1 MRRGLLILA
10 LALGLGL
17 ALVQGAPAQTVQPG
31 QVAPT
36 AEAEAKALV
45 IAAGLRDQILEGMP
59 AMAEGM
65 RQHLNQQNPGREED
79 VRRAV
84 ETVIVPAVTAR
95 LDELI
100 TVAVQPLVRGFT
112 AEELYIM
119 RRFLELDLDQRMEG
133 ALQLVAFELDRESG
147 DWLRKVGEAALAG
160 RASDQRLRG
169 LRF

>member
-1 MRRGLLILA
+1 MRHRLLILA
-10 LALGLGL
+10 LALGL
-17 ALVQGAPAQTVQPG
+17 AHPAPAQVVQPG

-45 IAAGLRDQILEGMP
+45 LAAGLRDQLLNGMP
-59 AMAEGM
+59 AMAEGL
-65 RQHLNQQNPGREED
+65 RQHLNQQNPGREDD

-84 ETVIVPAVTAR
+84 ETAIVPTVTER

-100 TVAVQPLVRGFT
+100 ALGVQPLVRGFT

-119 RRFLELDLDQRMEG
+119 RRFLELNLDQRMEG
-133 ALQLVAFELDRESG
+133 ALQLVSFELDRESG
-147 DWLRKVGEAALAG
+147 EWLRKIAEQALAA
-160 RASDQRLRG
+160 RASDQSLRG

>member
-1 MRRGLLILA
+1 MRRSLMILA
-10 LALGLGL
+10 LVMGL
-17 ALVQGAPAQTVQPG
+17 AEGAAAQTVQPG
-31 QVAPT
+31 QPAPT

-45 IAAGLRDQILEGMP
+45 LAAGLRDQLLEGIP
-59 AMAEGM
+59 VMAEGL
-65 RQHLNQQNPGREED
+65 REHLNQQNPGREED

-84 ETVIVPAVTAR
+84 ETTIVPAVAAR

-100 TVAVQPLVRGFT
+100 EKAVQPLVRGFT

-133 ALQLVAFELDRESG
+133 ALQIVAFELDRESG
-147 DWLRKVGEAALAG
+147 DWLRKIAEEALAA
-160 RASDQRLRG
+160 RAADQRLRG

>member
-1 MRRGLLILA
+1 MRRSLLILA
-10 LALGLGL
+10 LALGV
-17 ALVQGAPAQTVQPG
+17 VQGTHAQTVQPG
-31 QVAPT
+31 QPAPT

-45 IAAGLRDQILEGMP
+45 LAAGLRNQLLESMP
-59 AMAEGM
+59 AMAEGL

-84 ETVIVPAVTAR
+84 ETAIVPAVTAR

-100 TVAVQPLVRGFT
+100 DAAVQPLVRGFT

-133 ALQLVAFELDRESG
+133 ALQIVAFELDRESG
-147 DWLRKVGEAALAG
+147 DWLRKIGEEALAA
-160 RASDQRLRG
+160 RAADQRLRG
-169 LRF
+169 IRF

>member
-10 LALGLGL
+10 LALGL
-17 ALVQGAPAQTVQPG
+17 VQGGHAQTVQPG
-31 QVAPT
+31 QPAPT

-45 IAAGLRDQILEGMP
+45 LAAGLRNQLLESMP
-59 AMAEGM
+59 AMAEGL
-65 RQHLNQQNPGREED
+65 RQHLNQQNPGREDD

-84 ETVIVPAVTAR
+84 ETAIVPAVTAR

-100 TVAVQPLVRGFT
+100 DAAVQPLVRGFT

-133 ALQLVAFELDRESG
+133 ALQIVAFELDRESG
-147 DWLRKVGEAALAG
+147 DWLRKIGEEALAA
-160 RASDQRLRG
+160 RAADQRLRG
-169 LRF
+169 IRF